1 LFISTNIHYFSKQ
14 TSLMYFSL
22 SNNSR
27 IKVLLHH
34 DSKTVTNIVVT
45 SLCFLGNQIVVLR
58 YDWSMAVR
66 LHKSVCLAGYVGWL
80 HTSKE
85 VDFTHSTVTT
95 LHSLCSS
102 DSVFRC
108 VTCTTITLFYLL
120 YQASQKLNIWMK
132 YYMLS

>member
-1 LFISTNIHYFSKQ
+1 MFISTKINSFSKQ
-14 TSLMYFSL
+14 KSLMHFSL
-22 SNNSR
+22 NNNSHR
-27 IKVLLHH
+27 KILLHH
-34 DSKTVTNIVVT
+34 DSKTVTNVVT

-85 VDFTHSTVTT
+85 VYFTYCTLTT
-95 LHSLCSS
+95 LHHY
-102 DSVFRC
+102 SVIQFFRC

-120 YQASQKLNIWMK
+120 YQASQKLNIWMMNS
-132 YYMLS
+132 MLS